1 MELLET
7 ALRERV
13 RTSEVGAHVGQQV
26 RLQGWLHQFRELG
39 KINFLIIRDGWG
51 CFQAIVEDVAALELL
66 RAVQVESVIEIEGVV
81 VAEPQ
86 APGGVELHE
95 TQVTILEP
103 VHEPPPI
110 EVNKREMKAALETF
124 LDHAVIGLR
133 HPRRRAILR
142 LSGAAMAG
150 FRSTLDSAGFTEI
163 QTPKILGSASEG
175 GANVFTVEYFDR
187 PAYLSQSPQLYKQIA
202 VGFFERVYEVGP
214 AFRAEPHATTRHLAE
229 YVSLDVELGFIQDHT
244 TVMGVLTQVIG
255 GMLAELRR
263 TCGADLEM
271 LGIGLPAMPAEV
283 PAIYFPRAQELLEE
297 RYGIACRGEPD
308 LAPEHER
315 ALGRWA
321 QETYGSDFLF
331 VTGYPLHKRAFYTAP
346 NPAEPYYS
354 NSFDLLFRGLELVS
368 GGQRLHRYA
377 DYLAVMEERGM
388 NSAAFAEYLKAFRF
402 GMPAHGG
409 FAIGLERFLMQLLGL
424 PNLRLATLF
433 PRDMNRLA
441 P

>member
-1 MELLET
+1 ME
-7 ALRERV
+7 RI
-13 RTSEVGAHVGQQV
+13 RTTEAAGAVGRRV

-51 CFQAIVEDVAALELL
+51 TFQAVVDAPAALDAL
-66 RAVQVESVIEIEGVV
+66 RAVQVESLIELRGVV
-81 VAEPQ
+81 VAEAQ
-86 APGGVELHE
+86 APGGAELHE
-95 TQVTILEP
+95 TEVSILEP
-103 VHEPPPI
+103 VLEPPPI
-110 EVNKREMKAALETF
+110 ELNKREMKAALETF

-142 LSGAAMAG
+142 LGSAAMAG
-150 FRSTLDSAGFTEI
+150 FRTTLDGMGFVEI
-163 QTPKILGSASEG
+163 QTPKILGSATEG
-175 GANVFTVEYFDR
+175 GANVFTMDYFGQ
-187 PAYLSQSPQLYKQIA
+187 PAYLAQSPQLYKQIA

-214 AFRAEPHATTRHLAE
+214 VFRAEPHATTRHLAE
-229 YVSLDVELGFIQDHT
+229 YVSLDVELGFIEDHT
-244 TVMGVLTQVIG
+244 TVMAVLGQVIA

-263 TCGADLEM
+263 ACATELALLGAE
-271 LGIGLPAMPAEV
+271 LPEMPADA
-283 PAIYFPRAQELLEE
+283 PSIYFPEAQELLEQ
-297 RYGIACRGEPD
+297 RYGVACRGEPD

-315 ALGRWA
+315 LLGRWA

-331 VTGYPLHKRAFYTAP
+331 VTGYPTAKRAFYTHP
-346 NPAEPYYS
+346 NPSEPYFS

-377 DYLAVMEERGM
+377 DYEAVMRERGM
-388 NSAAFAEYLKAFRF
+388 APEPFAEYLKAFRF
-402 GMPAHGG
+402 GMPPHGG

-433 PRDMNRLA
+433 PRDMNRLT

>member
-1 MELLET
+1 ME
-7 ALRERV
+7 RI
-13 RTSEVGAHVGQQV
+13 RTTEAAGAVGQRV

-51 CFQAIVEDVAALELL
+51 TFQAVVDAPAALEAL
-66 RAVQVESVIEIEGVV
+66 RAVQVESLIELRGVV
-81 VAEPQ
+81 AAEAQ
-86 APGGVELHE
+86 APGGAELHE
-95 TQVTILEP
+95 TEVSILEA
-103 VHEPPPI
+103 VLEPPPI
-110 EVNKREMKAALETF
+110 ELNKREMKAALETF

-142 LSGAAMAG
+142 LGSAAMAG
-150 FRSTLDSAGFTEI
+150 FRTTLDGMGFVEI
-163 QTPKILGSASEG
+163 QTPKILGSATEG
-175 GANVFTVEYFDR
+175 GANVFAMDYFGQ
-187 PAYLSQSPQLYKQIA
+187 PAYLAQSPQLYKQIA

-214 AFRAEPHATTRHLAE
+214 VFRAEPHATTRHLAE
-229 YVSLDVELGFIQDHT
+229 YVSLDVELGFIEDHT
-244 TVMGVLTQVIG
+244 TVMAVLGQVIA

-263 TCGADLEM
+263 ACATELALLGAE
-271 LGIGLPAMPAEV
+271 LPEMPADA
-283 PAIYFPRAQELLEE
+283 PSIYFPEAQELLEQ
-297 RYGIACRGEPD
+297 RYGVACRGEPD

-315 ALGRWA
+315 LLGRWA

-331 VTGYPLHKRAFYTAP
+331 VTGYPTAKRAFYTHP
-346 NPAEPYYS
+346 NPSEPYFS

-377 DYLAVMEERGM
+377 DYEAVMRERGM
-388 NSAAFAEYLKAFRF
+388 APEPFAEYLKAFRF
-402 GMPAHGG
+402 GMPPHGG

-433 PRDMNRLA
+433 PRDMNRLT

>member
-1 MELLET
+1 M
-7 ALRERV
+7 ERV
-13 RTSEVGAHVGQQV
+13 RTTEAAGQIGRQV

-51 CFQAIVEDVAALELL
+51 TFQAAVEEPAALEAL
-66 RAVQVESVIEIEGVV
+66 RAVQVESVIEVRGVV
-81 VAEPQ
+81 AAEAQ
-86 APGGVELHE
+86 APGGAELHMTE
-95 TQVTILEP
+95 VTILEP
-103 VHEPPPI
+103 VLEPPPL

-133 HPRRRAILR
+133 HPKRRAILR
-142 LSGAAMAG
+142 LAAAAMAG
-150 FRSTLDSAGFTEI
+150 FRATLDEMGFTEI
-163 QTPKILGSASEG
+163 QTPKILGSATES
-175 GANVFTVEYFDR
+175 GANVFTMDYFER
-187 PAYLSQSPQLYKQIA
+187 TAYLAQSPQLYKQMA

-214 AFRAEPHATTRHLAE
+214 VFRAEPHATTRHLAE
-229 YVSLDVELGFIQDHT
+229 YVSLDVELGFVVDHT
-244 TVMGVLTQVIG
+244 TVMEVLAQVIA
-255 GMLAELRR
+255 GMLGELRR
-263 TCGADLEM
+263 TCASELALLEAK
-271 LGIGLPAMPAEV
+271 LPEV
-283 PAIYFPRAQELLEE
+283 PAAAPSIYFPRAQELLGE
-297 RYGIACRGEPD
+297 RYSVACRGEPD

-315 ALGRWA
+315 LLGRWA

-331 VTGYPLHKRAFYTAP
+331 VTGYPTAKRAFYTHP

-377 DYLAVMEERGM
+377 DYEAVMRERGM
-388 NSAAFAEYLKAFRF
+388 APEPFAEYLKAFRF
-402 GMPAHGG
+402 GMPPHGG

>member
-1 MELLET
+1 ME
-7 ALRERV
+7 RI
-13 RTSEVGAHVGQQV
+13 RTTEAAGAVGRRV

-51 CFQAIVEDVAALELL
+51 TFQAVVDAPAALDAL
-66 RAVQVESVIEIEGVV
+66 RAVQVESLIELRGVV
-81 VAEPQ
+81 AAEAQ
-86 APGGVELHE
+86 APGGAELHE
-95 TQVTILEP
+95 TEVSILEP
-103 VHEPPPI
+103 VLEPPPI
-110 EVNKREMKAALETF
+110 ELNKREMKAALETF

-142 LSGAAMAG
+142 LGSAAMAG
-150 FRSTLDSAGFTEI
+150 FRTTLDGMGFVEI
-163 QTPKILGSASEG
+163 QTPKILGSATEG
-175 GANVFTVEYFDR
+175 GANVFTMDYFGQ
-187 PAYLSQSPQLYKQIA
+187 PAYLAQSPQLYKQIA

-214 AFRAEPHATTRHLAE
+214 VFRAEPHATTRHLAE
-229 YVSLDVELGFIQDHT
+229 YVSLDVELGFIEDHT
-244 TVMGVLTQVIG
+244 TVMAVLGQVIA

-263 TCGADLEM
+263 ACATELALLGAE
-271 LGIGLPAMPAEV
+271 LPEMPADA
-283 PAIYFPRAQELLEE
+283 PSIYFPEAQELLEQ
-297 RYGIACRGEPD
+297 RYGVACRGEPD

-315 ALGRWA
+315 LLGRWA

-331 VTGYPLHKRAFYTAP
+331 VTGYPTAKRAFYTHP
-346 NPAEPYYS
+346 NPSEPYFS

-377 DYLAVMEERGM
+377 DYEAVMRERGM
-388 NSAAFAEYLKAFRF
+388 APEPFAEYLKAFRF
-402 GMPAHGG
+402 GMPPHGG

-433 PRDMNRLA
+433 PRDMNRLT